1 MSLKSCL
8 STIHARPS
16 AINVAYGEVKL
27 TLESL
32 IPKNRWH
39 ANQTCQVVKLVST
52 FLYTPLAII
61 INNSFASD
69 KAKITTVLSIDRNSN
84 VKCEFIQ
91 LFQQSL

>member
-32 IPKNRWH
+32 IPKKPLACQPNLSS
-39 ANQTCQVVKLVST
+39 CQVSIN
-52 FLYTPLAII
+52 FSMHAIG
-61 INNSFASD
+61 NNY
-69 KAKITTVLSIDRNSN
+69 
-84 VKCEFIQ
+84 
-91 LFQQSL
+91 